1 MQALFHFNYKKCNSG
16 FQLRKIFRM
25 WPAGIYLF
33 KVDNKDNDIV
43 LLSLVN
49 FEQILHIVL
58 VFPLLTLNM

>member
-1 MQALFHFNYKKCNSG
+1 MQALFRFNYKKCNSG

-25 WPAGIYLF
+25 WPAGNYLF
-33 KVDNKDNDIV
+33 KVDIKDNDIV

-58 VFPLLTLNM
+58 VFLLLTLNK

>member
-1 MQALFHFNYKKCNSG
+1 MQALFRFNYKKCNSG

-25 WPAGIYLF
+25 WPAGNYLF
-33 KVDNKDNDIV
+33 KVDIKDNDIV

-58 VFPLLTLNM
+58 VFPLLTLNK